1 MCDVPHEKVIPGK
14 SQNFFGIFAGKVTG
28 TGKKLAGKLVGV
40 LARNC
45 GEKGGKLWGVVGS
58 SGIREMKRKQSLQG
72 DIVLANTHFTSLGC
86 ACAVFKE
93 Q

>member
-1 MCDVPHEKVIPGK
+1 MCDVPHEKLIPGK

-45 GEKGGKLWGVVGS
+45 GEKGGGGGS
-58 SGIREMKRKQSLQG
+58 CGEL
-72 DIVLANTHFTSLGC
+72 LAVPGFG
-86 ACAVFKE
+86 K
-93 Q
+93 